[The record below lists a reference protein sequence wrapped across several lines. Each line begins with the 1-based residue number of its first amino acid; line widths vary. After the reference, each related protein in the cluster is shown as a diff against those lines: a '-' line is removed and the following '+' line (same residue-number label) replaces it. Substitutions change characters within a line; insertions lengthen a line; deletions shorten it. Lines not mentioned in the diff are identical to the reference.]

1 MRKEYRGGIME
12 LLIKGAK
19 IVDSGSSFIGD
30 IYIKN
35 GFIDEIGLN
44 LNIDCKT
51 IYANGL
57 TLMPSFVDLHVHFR
71 DPGYTYKEDI
81 ESGSRAA
88 VRGGYTAV
96 NLMANTNPVC
106 STMETVDY
114 VLEKS
119 QEIALVDVHQSVS
132 ITRNFDGKDISHI
145 DNLKPS
151 VRIISEDGKDV
162 MDSKVMLDAMVKAKE
177 KNITVMCHCENHDF
191 SSTDMRLAENTMTWR
206 NVTLAGFTGCKT
218 HIAHVS
224 TKESMEYIIQ
234 EKKKNFR
241 LTCEV
246 TPHHIALC
254 NDIKY
259 AVNPPLRETEDIC
272 FIIDCI
278 KNGYVDTISTDHA
291 PHSSLDKEKGAPG
304 ISGLETAFAVCY
316 TKLVKQGHINLNTL
330 SKMMSEKPA
339 LIAGFNKG
347 RIAIGFDG
355 DVVLVDTEE
364 SFYVDSKDFRSKG
377 KNTPFDGMKFYGKV
391 VTTIKGGRV
400 VFEEASI
407 EEVIA

>member
-1 MRKEYRGGIME
+1 ME
-12 LLIKGAK
+12 LLIKSARV
-19 IVDSGSSFIGD
+19 VDSCGSFIGD
-30 IYIKN
+30 VYIKN
-35 GFIDEIGLN
+35 GLINEIGLN
-44 LNIDCKT
+44 LNINCK
-51 IYANGL
+51 IIDAHGL
-57 TLMPSFVDLHVHFR
+57 TLMPSFIDLHAHFR

-88 VRGGYTAV
+88 VKGGYTAV

-106 STMETVDY
+106 STMDTVKY

-119 QEIALVDVHQSVS
+119 KEVDLVDVHQSVS
-132 ITRNFDGKDISHI
+132 ITRNFDGKDTSHL
-145 DNLKPS
+145 DNLKPC

-177 KNITVMCHCENHDF
+177 KNMTVMCHCENHDF

-224 TKESMEYIIQ
+224 TKESMEYII
-234 EKKKNFR
+234 EAKKKNAEI
-241 LTCEV
+241 TCEV

-254 NDIKY
+254 SDTKY
-259 AVNPPLRETEDIC
+259 TVNPPLREKEDVS
-272 FIIDCI
+272 FIIKCI
-278 KNGYVDTISTDHA
+278 KDGYVDAISTDHA
-291 PHSSLDKEKGAPG
+291 PHRSQDKEKGAPG
-304 ISGLETAFAVCY
+304 ISGIETAFAVCY
-316 TKLVKQGHINLNTL
+316 TKLVKAGLINLNTL
-330 SKMMSEKPA
+330 SRMMSEKPA

-347 RIAIGFDG
+347 RIALGFDG

-364 SFYVDSKDFRSKG
+364 SFKVNSEDFRSKG

-400 VFEEASI
+400 VFDESNSMK
-407 EEVIA
+407 EVIA